1 MDDYGQELHK
11 FMGQLKYS
19 QDGSFHLIMS
29 PLRSQ
34 KKESAKNPRQ
44 YVMPIKYVF
53 GIKAHSTRETRQKQ
67 SKTITSKPDRKQRQE
82 RSQQMK

>member
-1 MDDYGQELHK
+1 MDDYGQELHIHGANEV
-11 FMGQLKYS
+11 FTGWV
-19 QDGSFHLIMS
+19 IS
-29 PLRSQ
+29 PHNVATEEP

-67 SKTITSKPDRKQRQE
+67 SKTNTNKPDKKQQQE
-82 RSQQMK
+82 GSQQVK